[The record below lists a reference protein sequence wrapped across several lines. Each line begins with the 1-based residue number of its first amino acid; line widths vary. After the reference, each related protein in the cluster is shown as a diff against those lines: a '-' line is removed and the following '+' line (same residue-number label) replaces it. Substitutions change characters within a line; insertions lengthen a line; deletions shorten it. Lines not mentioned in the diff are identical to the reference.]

1 MWPKSNVYK
10 NTIARQNIPRLRAH
24 LPEAGQELILKTGQ
38 SWECTGFE
46 QPKPVNSSCT
56 RRFVSEPLGYKAHE
70 VILRVMEC
78 LLQAS
83 SQHAMTTS
91 GNTVA
96 RILFTGA
103 TYLQRKSV
111 LRRSRGKSF
120 LWGHCLHPGWSLQP
134 FIMNQEPISQMPQIP
149 INTHVAASKLWGTS
163 SLFSASCPFSCH
175 NSCRI

>member
-1 MWPKSNVYK
+1 MNNPSLL
-10 NTIARQNIPRLRAH
+10 TL
-24 LPEAGQELILKTGQ
+24 
-38 SWECTGFE
+38 
-46 QPKPVNSSCT
+46 SCT

-103 TYLQRKSV
+103 TYPQRKSV
-111 LRRSRGKSF
+111 LRRRSRGKYF
-120 LWGHCLHPGWSLQP
+120 LWSHCLYPGWSLQP

-149 INTHVAASKLWGTS
+149 INIHVAASKLAGTS
-163 SLFSASCPFSCH
+163 SLFSASYPFSCH